1 MKKHRLIAML
11 TALLLALGL
20 AGAGQAEIIPAEG
33 EGQIGLMA
41 VVLCE
46 KLTIRQEPASSA
58 RSVKTLRYGDRIIV
72 QPQTGGWALCF
83 LSDGL
88 DDGPA
93 GWVNEDYLA
102 IDPAWYRT
110 EALTPV
116 YAWNE
121 RTAPKVALLDTN
133 TLLPILRQEG
143 PWLVVSL
150 RGAAGW
156 IYNPVY

>member
-1 MKKHRLIAML
+1 M
-11 TALLLALGL
+11 
-20 AGAGQAEIIPAEG
+20 
-33 EGQIGLMA
+33 
-41 VVLCE
+41 
-46 KLTIRQEPASSA
+46 
-58 RSVKTLRYGDRIIV
+58 
-72 QPQTGGWALCF
+72 
-83 LSDGL
+83 

-93 GWVNEDYLA
+93 GWVNADYLA